1 MSALADKLEEAD
13 RLNEI
18 SDLHAR
24 LLAARTKFAIA
35 RYFLKQAIDP
45 RKGVK
50 CGDLEDSISAFL
62 GRYPS

>member
-18 SDLHAR
+18 SDLHAK
-24 LLAARTKFAIA
+24 LLAARTKFAV
-35 RYFLKQAIDP
+35 FLKQAIDP

-50 CGDLEDSISAFL
+50 CGDLEDSTNAFL
-62 GRYPS
+62 ERHPS